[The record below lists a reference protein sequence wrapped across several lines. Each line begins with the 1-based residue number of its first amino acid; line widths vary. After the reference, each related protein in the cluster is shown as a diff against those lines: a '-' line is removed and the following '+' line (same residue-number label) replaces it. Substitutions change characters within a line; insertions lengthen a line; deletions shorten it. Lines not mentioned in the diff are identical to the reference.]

1 MAELKAEEKDYA
13 EQRESGVAAML
24 IGGLFWAFAFLVMF
38 FHPAAVRLGKMTMLE
53 IAGVLAVL
61 GAIIFFL
68 GVRIR
73 AKAIQ

>member
-1 MAELKAEEKDYA
+1 MAEPKVEGKNYA

-53 IAGVLAVL
+53 IAGVMVII
-61 GAIIFFL
+61 GAIIFWV
-68 GVRIR
+68 GMRIR
-73 AKAIQ
+73 AKAIE